1 MQNPLISIIIPIY
14 NVEFY
19 LHKCLQSVINQT
31 YKNLDII
38 LVDDGS
44 TDNSLQI
51 ALKYAQNDNRILV
64 IQKPNAL
71 QSSAKN
77 MGLEFIQG
85 SELRECIFGNRNKVT
100 SYTQNSF
107 NEESKIIDKETILK
121 HFTKISNN
129 HIKTNLED
137 ISTLLTQKLPANS
150 WIKFVD
156 SDDYIPLDSV
166 EKCIKEI
173 QKNKN
178 IELMC
183 HSHSIANSNNEN
195 ANDIYH
201 DSLCKYESLIYPSGL
216 EMLKNHKKYIASFCW
231 QGIINTNI
239 LNRYNLR
246 HQLRIYCEDLDF
258 GTILYALSNGFLYKN
273 FVGYIYT
280 IRENSTMHYT
290 QTIPE
295 TIPRILEPLR
305 EYFTSYKDL
314 GEYFISYSKV
324 IAALHIYR
332 FYKQTNLQDKKA
344 YKRLF
349 TTYILHYILHY
360 KNKDILKLIDKLQEE
375 KLIKYPNLIF
385 LYSKTREIYRHPSR
399 IFKSN

>member
-1 MQNPLISIIIPIY
+1 MENPLVSIIIPIH
-14 NVEFY
+14 NVESY
-19 LHKCLQSVINQT
+19 LARCLQSIINQT

-44 TDNSLQI
+44 TDNSLNI
-51 ALKYAQNDNRILV
+51 ALQYAQNDNRILI

-77 MGLEFIQG
+77 MGLEFIHG
-85 SELRECIFGNRNKVT
+85 SELRECIFGNTTKVT

-121 HFTKISNN
+121 HFTTNNN

-137 ISTLLTQKLPANS
+137 ISTLLTQKLPEDS
-150 WIKFVD
+150 WIRFVD
-156 SDDYIPLDSV
+156 SDDYLPLD
-166 EKCIKEI
+166 
-173 QKNKN
+173 N
-178 IELMC
+178 IERCVRETQNNKHLELVSL
-183 HSHSIANSNNEN
+183 SHSITNDNNTN
-195 ANDIYH
+195 TNDITC
-201 DSLCKYESLIYPSGL
+201 DSLCRYESLSYDNGL
-216 EMLKNHKKYIASFCW
+216 EMLKNHKKYISSFCW

-246 HQLRIYCEDLDF
+246 HQLGIYCEDLDF
-258 GTILYALSNGFLYKN
+258 GTILYALCRGFLYKN
-273 FVGYIYT
+273 FIGYIYT

-290 QTIPE
+290 KTMPQKM
-295 TIPRILEPLR
+295 PRILEPLR
-305 EYFTSYKDL
+305 GHFTNYKDL
-314 GEYFISYSKV
+314 GEYFLSYSKV

-332 FYKQTNLQDKKA
+332 FYKQINLQDKKA
-344 YKRLF
+344 YKKLF

-360 KNKDILKLIDKLQEE
+360 KNKDILNLINKLKEE
-375 KLIKYPNLIF
+375 KLIKYPRLIF
-385 LYSKTREIYRHPSR
+385 LYSKAREIYRHPSR